1 MLTFTITDAADQQF
15 GTIIH
20 NRRVTIRLRWN
31 VTSRKWSF
39 DLAID
44 DLPVLHG
51 RRIVTGIDMLAPFH
65 FGIGLLF
72 ALPTVPGAV
81 PGRDE
86 LATGEV
92 RLYQASREE
101 FASA

>member
-1 MLTFTITDAADQQF
+1 MLTFSITDSADQQF
-15 GTIIH
+15 GSIIES
-20 NRRVTIRLRWN
+20 RRVTIRLRWS
-31 VTSRKWSF
+31 VTSGRWSF

-51 RRIVTGIDMLAPFH
+51 RRVVTGIDLLAPFH
-65 FGIGLLF
+65 FGIGALF
-72 ALPTVPGAV
+72 ALPTVAGAA

-86 LATGEV
+86 LANGEV

-101 FASA
+101 IAAA